1 MTSPTPASQASRALL
16 LYDGDCPFCSRYGA
30 WVRLRDRYGLTLLD
44 ARQQPGLVEQYAAR
58 GYDIDRGM
66 ILEVDGRLYHG
77 AAAIVM
83 LDAMTSPLR
92 PLDRLARVVVRVPGL
107 VRLLYPLIRLVRV
120 VTLRLMGRPPDIR
133 RA

>member
-30 WVRLRDRYGLTLLD
+30 WVR
-44 ARQQPGLVEQYAAR
+44 LVEQYAAR